1 MKANAE
7 HYKTVAFVDRYKEAN
22 KNTVQK
28 VKKYDPKLRMWT
40 LEAIIIDENALKFS
54 EENRKSKRR
63 QGEKE
68 KREKNKPVKKF
79 VIPAKPVIDTA
90 QQSMSRK
97 PRSQMRL
104 NVVRLHQEGKKF
116 KEIGDMYNVSENS
129 ARVAYH
135 KEIHGK

>member
-1 MKANAE
+1 MKANAD

-28 VKKYDPKLRMWT
+28 VKKYDPKLRIWT
-40 LEAIIIDENALKFS
+40 LEAITIDENALKFS
-54 EENRKSKRR
+54 EENRKNKRR
-63 QGEKE
+63 QRESE
-68 KREKNKPVKKF
+68 KREKNKTVKKI
-79 VIPAKPVIDTA
+79 VIPVKPVINTA

-104 NVVRLHQEGKKF
+104 NVVRLHKEGLKF
-116 KEIGDMYNVSENS
+116 KEIGNMYNISENS
-129 ARVAYH
+129 ARLAYH

>member
-7 HYKTVAFVDRYKEAN
+7 HYKAIAFVDRYKEAN
-22 KNTVQK
+22 KNTVHRVRQ
-28 VKKYDPKLRMWT
+28 YDPKLRMWT
-40 LEAIIIDENALKFS
+40 LEAIITDENALKFS
-54 EENRKSKRR
+54 EENRKNKRR
-63 QGEKE
+63 QREKE
-68 KREKNKPVKKF
+68 KREKNKTVKKF
-79 VIPAKPVIDTA
+79 VIPAKPVVETTK
-90 QQSMSRK
+90 QSMPTK

-104 NVVRLHQEGKKF
+104 NVVRLHKEGKKF